1 MLEFHAMATP
11 KFPPVPHGDLLPQLV
26 LVPPP
31 SKLRAL
37 LVATGGGKRSG
48 RAGDSFVIR
57 WREVSVA
64 GPLGL
69 PERYALVTC
78 LLPVYRWY
86 HTVGVVTD
94 RVSLAS
100 PPYPSRVF
108 RVERLH
114 SRYSTKICSFADE

>member
-1 MLEFHAMATP
+1 MVVKEVAGRRLVRDPIYGERSA
-11 KFPPVPHGDLLPQLV
+11 LPL
-26 LVPPP
+26 
-31 SKLRAL
+31 
-37 LVATGGGKRSG
+37 
-48 RAGDSFVIR
+48 
-57 WREVSVA
+57 A

-108 RVERLH
+108 RVECLH
-114 SRYSTKICSFADE
+114 SRYSTKIWTELNSFADE